1 MAALPPFPSAVKLQF
16 PALLPYEWRKTG
28 NLKYAAGAYGG
39 NLSIRFYILF
49 SLLLL
54 VGASWVGA

>member
-16 PALLPYEWRKTG
+16 PAFLPSERRKAG
-28 NLKYAAGAYGG
+28 NVGYAAGAYGG